1 MQEKAGEGRTLKYT
15 PQPSKLPGG
24 VKTAASNRKNKGP
37 QSEPQADK
45 RQSEQ
50 ESSERESS
58 ERESRIHMEVE
69 ETSGNTALHGSSRVA
84 HAVIQHSRD
93 RGRRALS
100 LRTQIQQRVGG

>member
-1 MQEKAGEGRTLKYT
+1 MQEKAEGRNLKCT

-45 RQSEQ
+45 RQSE
-50 ESSERESS
+50 
-58 ERESRIHMEVE
+58 RESRIHMEVE
-69 ETSGNTALHGSSRVA
+69 ETSGNKALDGSSRVV

-93 RGRRALS
+93 RGRRVLS
-100 LRTQIQQRVGG
+100 LRTQIQQRGGG